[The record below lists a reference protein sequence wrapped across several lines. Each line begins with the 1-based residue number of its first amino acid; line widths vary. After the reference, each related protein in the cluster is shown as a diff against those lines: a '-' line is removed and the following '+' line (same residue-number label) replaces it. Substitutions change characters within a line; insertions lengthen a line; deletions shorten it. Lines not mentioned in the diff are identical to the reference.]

1 MLENQF
7 KINLS
12 LEQNLGKRSWNKRA
26 GQNKQTDWKEV
37 ENKIN
42 EGFGVTEY
50 VGKKKP
56 TKQLGTPVY
65 SGSHA

>member
-42 EGFGVTEY
+42 EGFEVTEY
-50 VGKKKP
+50 VGKKK
-56 TKQLGTPVY
+56 
-65 SGSHA
+65 AN